1 MGINEVL
8 QHFTQIGNQ
17 AVLELTGLHG
27 AFSTRAHKLRQIFLT
42 DTAVEKP
49 VDGFVE
55 RFKEPVAL
63 AQTPLFSNRDGY
75 RGHD

>member
-8 QHFTQIGNQ
+8 QHLPQIGDQ

-49 VDGFVE
+49 VDGLVE
-55 RFKEPVAL
+55 RLKQPIAL
-63 AQTPLFSNRDGY
+63 P
-75 RGHD
+75 